1 MSTKAERPRLI
12 LGSASPRRSELLA
25 QIGIVPDVIQPADID
40 EDVLLGELP
49 RPYVQRVSGAKCL
62 ALQDQFPNDFILTAD
77 TTVSV
82 GRRILGKPVDR
93 NEARQFL
100 NLLSARR
107 HRVLTSTALLT
118 PGGNAPIVKVSET
131 AVKISKL
138 HPNAIEAFLDSDDW
152 QGKAGGYSIQG
163 TFAKHISWI
172 QGTYP
177 SVMGLDVHQTWNL
190 LTGNGWQP
198 SGL

>member
-40 EDVLLGELP
+40 EDVLPGELP

-62 ALQDQFPNDFILTAD
+62 ALQGQFPNDFILTAD

-152 QGKAGGYSIQG
+152 QGKAGAIASKGPLRSTLAGFKGRIQALWALMCTKRG
-163 TFAKHISWI
+163 IC
-172 QGTYP
+172 
-177 SVMGLDVHQTWNL
+177 
-190 LTGNGWQP
+190 
-198 SGL
+198 